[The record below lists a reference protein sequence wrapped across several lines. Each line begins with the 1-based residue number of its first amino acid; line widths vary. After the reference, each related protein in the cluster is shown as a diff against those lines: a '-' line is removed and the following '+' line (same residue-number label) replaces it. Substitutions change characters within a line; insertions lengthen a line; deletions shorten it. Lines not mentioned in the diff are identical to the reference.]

1 MKRGVVMP
9 ARILIIDDDKN
20 LLRVTEYNLSDVGF
34 MVDTAAT
41 GVTGLQRFRL
51 TMPDLVIT
59 DVKLGDMSGLDVLE
73 AVKRESPDTPVIVF
87 TAFGSIDLAVEAMQ
101 KGAFHFIT
109 KPFGRET
116 LRQFCWK
123 ALELKTLKEQNQ
135 LLSAE
140 VNRLTGTAG
149 METASDTMRKLLDT
163 AVKVA
168 HSEATVL
175 ITGESGTGKEVLARL
190 IHMNSQRGNKP
201 MVAVNCT
208 AIPENLI
215 ESELFGHVK
224 GAFTGAIANRK
235 GRFQAASAGTLFL
248 DEIAELK
255 LDMQAKLLRV
265 IQEREVE
272 PVGSEKRQKVDIR
285 IVAATNKDLTH
296 RVRKGMFRE
305 DLFYRLSVIPLHIP
319 PLRERTE
326 DIEQLLSHFLKQFH
340 APLDV
345 HFSPE
350 ALAEMK
356 GYDWPGNIRE
366 LQNMVERC
374 AILRRDVVIGASD
387 LKLKPMDTCRE
398 TEIPEIP
405 DHGIS
410 LESIEKG
417 LVLKAL
423 QKSGGNRSEAAR
435 LLHIPRH
442 VLIYR
447 IKKYGISSKAF
458 ASIESL

>member
-1 MKRGVVMP
+1 MQ

-34 MVDTAAT
+34 KVDTAST
-41 GVTGLQRFRL
+41 GVAGLKKFRETL
-51 TMPDLVIT
+51 PDLVIT
-59 DVKLGDMSGLDVLE
+59 DVKLGDMTGLEVLE
-73 AVKRESPDTPVIVF
+73 SIKRESPDTPVIVM
-87 TAFGSIDLAVEAMQ
+87 TAFGSIDLAVSAMQ

-109 KPFGRET
+109 KPFDRET
-116 LRQFCWK
+116 LRQFCRK
-123 ALELKTLKEQNQ
+123 ALELQTLKEQNRF
-135 LLSAE
+135 LSAE

-149 METASDTMRKLLDT
+149 IETASATMRELLDT
-163 AVKVA
+163 AIKVA
-168 HSEATVL
+168 TSEATVL

-190 IHMNSQRGNKP
+190 IHMSSHRYNKP
-201 MVAVNCT
+201 MVAVNCA
-208 AIPENLI
+208 AIPESLI

-224 GAFTGAIANRK
+224 GAFTGAIADRK

-255 LDMQAKLLRV
+255 LDMQAKLLRA

-272 PVGSEKRQKVDIR
+272 PVGSEKCEKVDIR
-285 IVAATNKDLTH
+285 IVAATNKDLAH
-296 RVRKGMFRE
+296 LVQQGMFRE

-319 PLRERTE
+319 PLRERRE
-326 DIEQLLSHFLKQFH
+326 DIEQLVSHFLKQFH
-340 APLDV
+340 APPGV
-345 HFSPE
+345 HFSTQ
-350 ALAEMK
+350 ALSEMTS
-356 GYDWPGNIRE
+356 YEWPGNIRE
-366 LQNMVERC
+366 LQNLVERC
-374 AILRRDVVIGASD
+374 VILRQDTTIEPSD
-387 LKLKPMDTCRE
+387 LKLKPIETCSE

-405 DHGIS
+405 DGGIS

-435 LLHIPRH
+435 LLQIPRH

-447 IKKYGISSKAF
+447 IEKFGIQ
-458 ASIESL
+458 